1 MIKDEDVKVELGAD
15 SDCEEKEESR
25 DELDCDPGDYDDDY
39 EHFSG
44 EDEVKP
50 AKPALDL
57 LVKSEKRQRKTPKV
71 KIYANVSAKTI
82 QKSPICWF
90 AVLRPGGRG
99 LAAGSGPL
107 DTPGFQAGAETKS
120 QTQDEEQ
127 SVGSKTSSDQELLQ
141 YHK

>member
-1 MIKDEDVKVELGAD
+1 MRVIKDEDVKVELGAE

-71 KIYANVSAKTI
+71 RIYANVSAKTI
-82 QKSPICWF
+82 QKSPNDSLLVCSTATRRARTGCRVWT
-90 AVLRPGGRG
+90 ARYTG
-99 LAAGSGPL
+99 LSSRSGNRV
-107 DTPGFQAGAETKS
+107 S
-120 QTQDEEQ
+120 N
-127 SVGSKTSSDQELLQ
+127 SR
-141 YHK
+141 

>member
-71 KIYANVSAKTI
+71 RMFLLKLFRNHQMTA
-82 QKSPICWF
+82 CWF